1 MKDSLLGRNTVMKLY
16 YSPGACSLSPHIVL
30 REAGLPFDL
39 IKVDLK
45 SKKTETGDDFT
56 VINPKGYVPVLELE
70 RVAGQS
76 TERLTEGPAIV
87 QYLAD
92 QVPNKKLAPPSGT
105 LERARL
111 QEWLNFISTELH
123 KTFSPLFSPS
133 TPEDYKRQLK
143 EKIVSRLSHVDQT
156 LGRHGKP
163 WLLGEHFSVADAYL
177 FVVTSWARNMGI
189 DIEGLAN
196 VGQYM
201 GRVRERPAVAAALRA
216 EGLAK

>member
-1 MKDSLLGRNTVMKLY
+1 MKLY

-39 IKVDLK
+39 FKVDLK

-70 RVAGQS
+70 PVAGQS